1 MSNNWQ
7 YVNVNG
13 VPQSGSPTVGG
24 GGGSVLSGFR
34 SILDAR
40 RSAAGPG
47 RTPQAEYP
55 DGYLGNVPNRRED
68 RLLGAV
74 QSRLTQRS
82 YQRGVHKG
90 ERIDPQDYYWNSA
103 VSPEA
108 GIAAQAVGAKW
119 TPAGSLPTEQINHM
133 GKNHMLAPQDFSKV
147 ADSVGLQAPKQI
159 DPVRQQRM
167 SRLLPKWR

>member
-1 MSNNWQ
+1 MSNDWQ
-7 YVNVNG
+7 YINVNG

-68 RLLGAV
+68 RLLGHV
-74 QSRLTQRS
+74 QGRLTQRS

-90 ERIDPQDYYWNSA
+90 ERIDPQDYYWNDI
-103 VSPEA
+103 VNPQA
-108 GIAAQAVGAKW
+108 GIEAQAQGLKWSQVGS
-119 TPAGSLPTEQINHM
+119 TPEQQINHM

-147 ADSVGLQAPKQI
+147 ADRVGLQAPKQI
-159 DPVRQQRM
+159 DPIRQQRM
-167 SRLLPKWR
+167 SRLLPSWK